1 MHRARQTVPRV
12 RRPQFVVELALPLR
26 VVGVAAF
33 VAPQRAGGERDVAG
47 RRSAPR
53 LIEVED
59 GDGVIREADVVEL
72 EVAVDGHAPLRG
84 RVERIECLVEPGESL
99 GQFGRLGVAGVWS
112 DVGGIRRRSVRVEAS
127 ESGSRALRRASRRRA
142 LRLEPPR

>member
-12 RRPQFVVELALPLR
+12 RRPQFVVELALPIR
-26 VVGVAAF
+26 IVGVAAF

-112 DVGGIRRRSVRVEAS
+112 DVGGIRRRSVRVEPS